1 MRQLRAAPCPPAAPS
16 AHRRRRRC
24 ACLRL
29 PFAGAM
35 QPFFSVTL
43 FTGQQLILE
52 AIQRWLQRP
61 CADDAAARQRRLG
74 LKVSGCGRAWPC

>member
-1 MRQLRAAPCPPAAPS
+1 
-16 AHRRRRRC
+16 
-24 ACLRL
+24 
-29 PFAGAM
+29 M

-61 CADDAAARQRRLG
+61 CADEAAVRQRRLG
-74 LKVSGCGRAWPC
+74 LKVRVAAAPRPAE

>member
-1 MRQLRAAPCPPAAPS
+1 M
-16 AHRRRRRC
+16 HRRIR
-24 ACLRL
+24 RL
-29 PFAGAM
+29 PPSPCSPPSPLCCRRPACTQAAM

-61 CADDAAARQRRLG
+61 CADEAAVRQRRLG
-74 LKVSGCGRAWPC
+74 LKVCVAAAPRPR

>member
-1 MRQLRAAPCPPAAPS
+1 
-16 AHRRRRRC
+16 
-24 ACLRL
+24 
-29 PFAGAM
+29 M